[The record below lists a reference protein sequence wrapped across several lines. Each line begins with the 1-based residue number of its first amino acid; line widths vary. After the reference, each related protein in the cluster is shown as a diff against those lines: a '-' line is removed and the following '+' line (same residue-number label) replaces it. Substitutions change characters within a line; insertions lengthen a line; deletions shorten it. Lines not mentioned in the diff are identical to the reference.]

1 MNYERMNYIEIDL
14 TEKTRS
20 FFHILGGYVITQSGV
35 DIFPEESFKGYTLKN
50 GKKLK
55 VRVDVYE

>member
-1 MNYERMNYIEIDL
+1 MDSLEFEIDL
-14 TEKTRS
+14 TGKTRS

-35 DIFPEESFKGYTLKN
+35 DIFPEESFNVYTLKG

-55 VRVDVYE
+55 IKVDVL